1 MVERKGKSRGL
12 GRGLSSLMG
21 DINND
26 PISSSVNSENQTL
39 EKLVPVEKIYPNPN
53 QPRKTF
59 QEEKLIELANIHGS
73 YCIYNF
79 SIWINHVC
87 LCWSLY
93 ISNNSS

>member
-53 QPRKTF
+53 QPRKTC
-59 QEEKLIELANIHGS
+59 QEEKLIELAN
-73 YCIYNF
+73 
-79 SIWINHVC
+79 SIKTKGVVQPLAHQQCCMLVAQQ
-87 LCWSLY
+87 LVAL
-93 ISNNSS
+93 

>member
-59 QEEKLIELANIHGS
+59 QEEKLIELANSIKTKRGS
-73 YCIYNF
+73 TTSDCKKKARNQRK
-79 SIWINHVC
+79 
-87 LCWSLY
+87 L
-93 ISNNSS
+93 